1 MLIAHK
7 PQFSGTEETQW
18 GDVAKTFTAYRD
30 GYYAHTDAEKPDDVP
45 GTFPEAPAEMREWM
59 GTKALLYDAEAETF
73 SAACA
78 LRVVNPATDN
88 LNAAGLR
95 NALAR
100 ASQVEGSSAEEI
112 ASAQETGRELLAA
125 EFGDEEEAAEVASS
139 TMAQL
144 EVIKGHFDAGME
156 LLLDMLAVEDMP
168 AGDELPPAEEG
179 GGEEEAQ
186 TAEMFQEIDAP
197 IIRLVEQ
204 QSPINR
210 RAPLELDVAI
220 IGVGPGNARDNH
232 YYTRELLERDGG
244 IFEGVTMHVVD
255 HREEQRSESTDVST
269 VQKILGIKEIDGG
282 DYLVGRV
289 LAYDPDFCEKT
300 RNRADA
306 GLLGKLQCSILA
318 TGEAAQ
324 GEIDGKAYNVVSA
337 MTEARFVDWVTR
349 AGAGGHALSLSESET
364 PPEDAEDDDD
374 LAENGAKTVV
384 LSEDDKNVTEPLT
397 PNAVVAFVNEH
408 NPNLPASS
416 VATLLEMEFDTLD
429 DVENALKTEV
439 ARLKETGSGK
449 PLAMGA
455 LEKKRPVSHKERVES
470 LNEVNHKWLGGRN
483 GRSNS

>member
-179 GGEEEAQ
+179 RGRRA
-186 TAEMFQEIDAP
+186 
-197 IIRLVEQ
+197 
-204 QSPINR
+204 NR
-210 RAPLELDVAI
+210 RDV
-220 IGVGPGNARDNH
+220 PGD
-232 YYTRELLERDGG
+232 
-244 IFEGVTMHVVD
+244 
-255 HREEQRSESTDVST
+255 
-269 VQKILGIKEIDGG
+269 
-282 DYLVGRV
+282 
-289 LAYDPDFCEKT
+289 
-300 RNRADA
+300 
-306 GLLGKLQCSILA
+306 
-318 TGEAAQ
+318 
-324 GEIDGKAYNVVSA
+324 
-337 MTEARFVDWVTR
+337 
-349 AGAGGHALSLSESET
+349 
-364 PPEDAEDDDD
+364 
-374 LAENGAKTVV
+374 
-384 LSEDDKNVTEPLT
+384 
-397 PNAVVAFVNEH
+397 
-408 NPNLPASS
+408 
-416 VATLLEMEFDTLD
+416 
-429 DVENALKTEV
+429 
-439 ARLKETGSGK
+439 
-449 PLAMGA
+449 
-455 LEKKRPVSHKERVES
+455 
-470 LNEVNHKWLGGRN
+470 
-483 GRSNS
+483 